1 MNALTPRPAGTVTDL
16 ADAVRALR
24 QELSNAMAAAST
36 DENLRFEV
44 DAVTMEFAVE
54 VTADTDAHAGVKF
67 WVVDVG
73 AGGGLSRSS
82 SHTVTLE
89 LTPKTSTGERPE
101 ISDEE

>member
-1 MNALTPRPAGTVTDL
+1 MPALTPRPAGTVTDL

-24 QELSNAMAAAST
+24 EELSSAMAAST

-44 DAVTMEFAVE
+44 DAVKMEFVVE
-54 VTADTDAHAGVKF
+54 VTANTEAHAGVKF

-73 AGGGLSRSS
+73 AEGGLSRSA

-89 LTPKTSTGERPE
+89 LTPKTSTGGRPE

>member
-1 MNALTPRPAGTVTDL
+1 MAALTPRPAGTVTDL

-24 QELSNAMAAAST
+24 EELSSAMAAST
-36 DENLRFEV
+36 DETLRFEV
-44 DAVTMEFAVE
+44 DTVTMEFVVE
-54 VTADTDAHAGVKF
+54 VTADTEAHAGVKF

-73 AGGGLSRSS
+73 AGGGLSRSA